1 MKKSGWFGVYL
12 VLLST
17 TSLGAFFF
25 FHDRVEGKGIPR
37 SPAFQEDQE
46 GGDEKPFRSPSVLEP
61 EMPFLQ
67 EEAQKKGFTLLKGGG
82 YLFERE
88 DGVEGVAVPGMVLLD
103 NGLIELFAC
112 GIGGKE
118 HESVLRLECDIHSL
132 DSALTLAG
140 FQRGRI
146 KGSKRQKGRIGD
158 RLIALVQ
165 WKNLE
170 GGVITHRAED
180 LVIHAGRQTPM
191 PRIGWVYVGRWY
203 EANDPMSSPKNKKTY
218 KILMAASTRSLVTT
232 WRDESALL
240 DNPMPDAEDDSLYYA
255 NPVPL
260 PPPGTKVML
269 ILRAP
274 SDKELK
280 EIARLEEEWNE

>member
-1 MKKSGWFGVYL
+1 MKKSSWFGVYL
-12 VLLST
+12 LLLST

-25 FHDRVEGKGIPR
+25 FHDRVEGKGISR
-37 SPAFQEDQE
+37 PASVQEDPE
-46 GGDEKPFRSPSVLEP
+46 GEKEKPFRSQPVLEP
-61 EMPFLQ
+61 EMPFAQ
-67 EEAQKKGFTLLKGGG
+67 AEAQKKGFTLLKGGG

-146 KGSKRQKGRIGD
+146 EGSKRQKGRVGD

-165 WKNLE
+165 WKTTD
-170 GGVITHRAED
+170 GGVTTHRAED
-180 LVIHAGRQTPM
+180 LIIHAGRQTPM

-218 KILMAASTRSLVTT
+218 KILMAASTRSLVAT

-274 SDKELK
+274 SDKEQK
-280 EIARLEEEWNE
+280 EIARLEGEWDE